1 MMKYN
6 EESCMLLYV
15 STAHRQTTYSSSN
28 RVNRSIGSGV
38 CASFTGGEYFL
49 AVVCS
54 EMHKAK
60 WYTEWGTGDKL
71 RECLLPATNLWD
83 GSV

>member
-6 EESCMLLYV
+6 EESCMQFYV
-15 STAHRQTTYSSSN
+15 SAVHRQTTHSSSN

-38 CASFTGGEYFL
+38 CASFTAGECFL

-60 WYTEWGTGDKL
+60 CYIEQGTGDKL
-71 RECLLPATNLWD
+71 REGLLPATNLWD

>member
-1 MMKYN
+1 MKKAVCC
-6 EESCMLLYV
+6 SMLAQSIDRLPIAV
-15 STAHRQTTYSSSN
+15 QID

-38 CASFTGGEYFL
+38 CASFTGGENFL

-60 WYTEWGTGDKL
+60 CYNEWGTGDKL
-71 RECLLPATNLWD
+71 REGLLPATNLWD